1 MSAERGD
8 VPTRVP
14 HPSGPGHL
22 SADPLD
28 PRALSRMVE
37 DPSCGAVLVFEGVA
51 RATGQRDAARVVV
64 ALEYEAWDGPATRAL
79 SDIEEETATRF
90 GARVRIVHRT
100 GRVAIGEI
108 AVVVAVAAPHRDAAY
123 AASRHA
129 IDTLK
134 ARVPIWKKE
143 CYADGSSWMDNR
155 P

>member
-1 MSAERGD
+1 MPPSAPGNLSAE
-8 VPTRVP
+8 
-14 HPSGPGHL
+14 
-22 SADPLD
+22 PLD
-28 PRALSRMVE
+28 ARALARAVE
-37 DPSCGAVLVFEGVA
+37 DPTCGAVLVFEGVA
-51 RATGQRDAARVVV
+51 RATGQRDPARAVV
-64 ALEYEAWDGPATRAL
+64 ALDYEAWDGPAARAL
-79 SDIEEETATRF
+79 ADIETETAERF

-100 GRVAIGEI
+100 GRVSIGEP

>member
-1 MSAERGD
+1 MNRMHLCSA
-8 VPTRVP
+8 
-14 HPSGPGHL
+14 
-22 SADPLD
+22 PLD
-28 PRALSRMVE
+28 ARALVREVE
-37 DPSCGAVLVFEGVA
+37 DPSCGAVLLFEGVA
-51 RATGQRDAARVVV
+51 RATGQRDPSRVVT
-64 ALEYEAWDGPATRAL
+64 ALEYEAWDGPAARAL
-79 SDIEEETATRF
+79 AEIEEEAATRF

-100 GRVAIGEI
+100 GRVDIGAT

-134 ARVPIWKKE
+134 ARVPIWKRE

>member
-8 VPTRVP
+8 VPTSVP
-14 HPSGPGHL
+14 HASVPGHL
-22 SADPLD
+22 SADPID
-28 PRALSRMVE
+28 ARALSRAVE
-37 DPSCGAVLVFEGVA
+37 APSCGAVLVFEGVA
-51 RATGQRDAARVVV
+51 RATGQRDAARAVI
-64 ALEYEAWDGPATRAL
+64 ALEYEAWAGPATRAL
-79 SDIEEETATRF
+79 SEIEEEAATRF

-100 GRVAIGEI
+100 GRVAIGET